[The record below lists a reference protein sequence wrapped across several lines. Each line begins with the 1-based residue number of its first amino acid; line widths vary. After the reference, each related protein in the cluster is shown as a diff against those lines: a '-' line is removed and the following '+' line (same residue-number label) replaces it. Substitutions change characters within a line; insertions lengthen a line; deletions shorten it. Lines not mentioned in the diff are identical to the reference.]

1 MKINKITRKRLKR
14 HNIIVRV
21 NRDLSINITIA
32 PHITKHD
39 ILSFLNERKDAIDR
53 LIENQR
59 QKNQKADNIKNS
71 HKDEILLF
79 GVWKKIVFSTENPF
93 FADEKNI
100 FLPNYM
106 KFYDKLTLINKVYNL
121 YAEKTFPTLLK
132 EEEKKTNLKALGLT
146 ITKTISRWGSF
157 NIKDEM
163 KLSSYLIACPIPV
176 IKYVICHELCH
187 KVHRNH
193 SKNFHKLLDS
203 FYPNS
208 KENDKILKEAG
219 EYIRSIK

>member
-1 MKINKITRKRLKR
+1 MKINKITRRRLKK
-14 HNIIVRV
+14 HFIIARV
-21 NRDLSINITIA
+21 NKDLSVNITIA
-32 PHITKHD
+32 PHVTKSQ
-39 ILSFLNERKDAIDR
+39 IISFLNERKEKINR

-59 QKNQKADNIKNS
+59 QKNREIENIKDI

-79 GVWKKIVFSTENPF
+79 GIWKKIVFSSETPF
-93 FADEKNI
+93 VTDEERI

-106 KFYDKLTLINKVYNL
+106 KFYDKVTLMNKVYNL
-121 YAEKTFPTLLK
+121 MAEKTFPILLR
-132 EEEKKTNLKALGLT
+132 EEEKRTNLKALGLT
-146 ITKTISRWGSF
+146 ITKTLSRWGSF

-163 KLSSYLIACPIPV
+163 KLSSYLVTCPIPV

-193 SKNFHKLLDS
+193 QKNFHKLLAG

-208 KENDKILKEAG
+208 KEYEEILKETG
-219 EYIRSIK
+219 KYIRSFK